1 MELGHGALSREA
13 RPHLAR
19 PGAGT
24 RRDRTRG
31 TGPAGAPRGSAIGG
45 SRPATA
51 VPANSRQPRRPTTSV
66 YVCVSRAH
74 LVAPARVF
82 PLCVFPRV
90 LRGPAGHLRRATPS
104 TRVAPPP
111 PACHVPPA
119 LRHTKRSRRASV
131 CYVCHATR
139 LAARAVPR
147 QALAAP
153 PSLLGAVGA
162 RLAARAVPRQALASR
177 HRLLCVSRELGW
189 PPALCHA
196 KHSRRASAPLP
207 PPCVVRPGWPLALC
221 HTKHSR
227 RLRPIWGCRGSS
239 AGRSRCATPSTR
251 VAPPSPLCVAD
262 HRLAARA
269 VPHQALASRPIPLRV
284 AWPGWAATTDAAL
297 AAAAVGR
304 YATGRPRTGD
314 SDAGTRTEV
323 RAGIG
328 ASAVRGRLGFR
339 GDSVAGGRA
348 GPRAA
353 ATRMAAAARRA
364 TRTLRAA
371 LAHCARRWTRTST
384 GSVPQASTG
393 PTSGLGLH
401 RGPGTG
407 QARTGRDAVP
417 FALLF

>member
-74 LVAPARVF
+74 LAAPARVF

-207 PPCVVRPGWPLALC
+207 PPVCRATRLAARAVPHQALAMPPSHLGVPWELGWPLALC

-227 RLRPIWGCRGSS
+227 RASVSSVCRGSP
-239 AGRSRCATPSTR
+239 AGRSRCATPGTR
-251 VAPPSPLCVAD
+251 VAPHSP
-262 HRLAARA
+262 
-269 VPHQALASRPIPLRV
+269 
-284 AWPGWAATTDAAL
+284 
-297 AAAAVGR
+297 
-304 YATGRPRTGD
+304 
-314 SDAGTRTEV
+314 
-323 RAGIG
+323 
-328 ASAVRGRLGFR
+328 
-339 GDSVAGGRA
+339 
-348 GPRAA
+348 
-353 ATRMAAAARRA
+353 ARRL
-364 TRTLRAA
+364 TWLGG
-371 LAHCARRWTRTST
+371 HC
-384 GSVPQASTG
+384 
-393 PTSGLGLH
+393 
-401 RGPGTG
+401 
-407 QARTGRDAVP
+407 
-417 FALLF
+417 